1 MTDKREANID
11 ELLTLDERRLELLT
25 VRHNLAKALYIDVL
39 VWGFSHRIFRSDAEK
54 VFADIDT
61 AAQQELSE
69 IEEKFRALNVT
80 PSEWT
85 PPPEDDAQ

>member
-69 IEEKFRALNVT
+69 IEEKFRTLGVT

-85 PPPEDDAQ
+85 PPPGDGAQ